1 MRTLRGKLILL
12 LLVSA
17 LLPLAIYG
25 ALSLYNSQKALKT
38 TIQDS
43 YAEIA
48 KRTAGE
54 ISLYLEHARALLE
67 TLVADL
73 ANTDL
78 SAGQTRRIVENYVIR
93 FSEFERIVLFDSA
106 MQEAL
111 STDPNTSKEDRPPL
125 ASLQEAAAGRPNFS
139 RAYLSADLTPVI
151 WYLLPMRGG
160 AEVQGVLAAQIDLM
174 RMWEWVGGTQLGKAA
189 YVTVVDRSGQVVAS
203 GDPFY
208 KQAILSSDSDVSF
221 EGFSEKLPSTPTIR
235 QTGRGDFLLALQPI
249 SEAPP
254 WYVVFAQPVQ
264 EAFAPLRTM
273 TWELLLLIAGSVILM
288 LLAGFWISQ
297 RLLLKPVG
305 QLALATHAL
314 GKGDLSYRLP
324 PLGGDEFGR
333 LGESFNRMSEDLLVL
348 QETTRRQERLAM
360 FGRIA
365 SGLAHDLKHPVKNI
379 ENAAKVMETMYED
392 ENYRQTFR
400 RIVQREFNRINQFLD
415 DLRNLTHEMP
425 YHPISFDLVKMLR
438 DSLESFQIEAANR
451 KIELRL
457 SAAADSIQVVGD
469 VSLLRR
475 LFENLIANAI
485 QAFQS
490 PGGLVEVRLRNDGEK
505 VLAEVA
511 DTGPGI
517 PAEKIDGLF
526 EEFITTKRKGLGLGL
541 AIAKKIMALHQG
553 DIRAESLVGQGTTFH
568 LAWPAKA
575 G

>member
-25 ALSLYNSQKALKT
+25 VLSLYNSQKILKT

-93 FSEFERIVLFDSA
+93 FSEFERILLFDSA
-106 MQEAL
+106 MQATL
-111 STDPNTSKEDRPPL
+111 STDAKTSKEDQPPVAL
-125 ASLQEAAAGRPNFS
+125 LQEAAAGRPNFS
-139 RAYLSADLTPVI
+139 KAYLSADLTPVI
-151 WYLLPMRGG
+151 WYLVPMRAGTK
-160 AEVQGVLAAQIDLM
+160 VQGVLAAQIDLM
-174 RMWEWVGGTQLGKAA
+174 RMWEWVGGTQLGKGG

-221 EGFSEKLPSTPTIR
+221 EGFSEKLSSSPTIR
-235 QTGRGDFLLALQPI
+235 QTGRGNFLLALQPI

-288 LLAGFWISQ
+288 LLAGFWISR

-305 QLALATHAL
+305 QLALATQAL

-324 PLGGDEFGR
+324 SLGGDEFGR

-451 KIELRL
+451 KIELKL
-457 SAAADSIQVVGD
+457 SAAAELIPVVGD

-485 QAFQS
+485 QAFKD
-490 PGGLVEVRLRNDGEK
+490 PDGLVEVRLRTEGDQ

-553 DIRAESLVGQGTTFH
+553 EIRVESQVGLGTTFH